1 MVSKLL
7 WTHVHTMLRLTLL
20 HGELT
25 MLDSSRSTMPLSLT
39 TLLPICEGNEFSTT
53 NDGPQDTRSQ
63 IHATS
68 DVRIPP
74 YCFIINILVL

>member
-7 WTHVHTMLRLTLL
+7 WTHVHTMLRLSKFPMQQS
-20 HGELT
+20 
-25 MLDSSRSTMPLSLT
+25 MLDSSLSTMPLSLT
-39 TLLPICEGNEFSTT
+39 TLLPICEGNEFSTI

>member
-25 MLDSSRSTMPLSLT
+25 MLDSSLSTMPLSLT
-39 TLLPICEGNEFSTT
+39 TLLPICEGNEFSTI
-53 NDGPQDTRSQ
+53 NDGPQDTGSQ
-63 IHATS
+63 IQATS
-68 DVRIPP
+68 DVRIPH
-74 YCFIINILVL
+74 IVLLRTF

>member
-25 MLDSSRSTMPLSLT
+25 MLDSSLSTMPSLT
-39 TLLPICEGNEFSTT
+39 MLLPICEGNEFSTI
-53 NDGPQDTRSQ
+53 NDGPQDTGSQ
-63 IHATS
+63 IQATS
-68 DVRIPP
+68 DVRIPH
-74 YCFIINILVL
+74 IVLLWTF